1 MIKNSV
7 LLICLSLLAISCA
20 YPHSNSPINI
30 NIHDTGVCVC
40 VCPESYN
47 LYPHSYTLCTSL
59 SSEDCRTICT
69 IYTTEAKIQWLPQNH
84 DTLLSVILV
93 GNSRLIY
100 VLRRKGRG
108 GKPQTK
114 EKQEKGGWI
123 FHRFYYFSGKA
134 PRKSDKHRPQ
144 LENRKAVWQADKAWG
159 SDTPHPMYKT
169 TQQTHY
175 HLYETTGSQ
184 EGAGAVTQCIHI
196 KKKWW

>member
-1 MIKNSV
+1 M
-7 LLICLSLLAISCA
+7 LICLSLLAISCA

-40 VCPESYN
+40 VCVCVLNHTTSTPTA
-47 LYPHSYTLCTSL
+47 TLCALHYHQKTAGL
-59 SSEDCRTICT
+59 SVPS
-69 IYTTEAKIQWLPQNH
+69 
-84 DTLLSVILV
+84 TLLRPRSNDFPKTMTL
-93 GNSRLIY
+93 Y
-100 VLRRKGRG
+100 WVLYLWGTVVLFMSLEEKEG
-108 GKPQTK
+108 GEKPQTK